1 MGAAVLADI
10 MRDQPEF
17 WIRWAVGGLRCAG
30 AGALLAALLGS
41 CAPRPPASTQPSRLP
56 CLLPLLLPQQG
67 RLGGGPAPGT
77 AKVRRPGLLTGVR
90 PSLFL
95 LYYTAL
101 GGVVYV
107 KRCALHAKAERPVL
121 CVLSSNVA
129 HSIAREAVKNAL
141 DAMQMRGRMRGAMI
155 RWDHAKRHG
164 AVHQAAAAQARAATE
179 HTKRGCCRQIGSVA
193 VDGTKKRIR
202 YAEGGQAVRIR
213 RRGVIQNRCCAKSG
227 TGKEELRLALAGGAG
242 WGRHGLGGPAAA
254 RLAAHTHTMGAT
266 HGRAGRG
273 GRWHGWYCTRRAHCA
288 RGGPKSGE
296 GENQMVRKFVG
307 SRCPRN
313 ECLGWF
319 RGSKKGTPGTQ
330 GMPAAQLGAYSRLK
344 ALWLV

>member
-227 TGKEELRLALAGGAG
+227 TGKEELGCGVGAARVGGPSRCQAGCTHTHNGGYTRAGGTG
-242 WGRHGLGGPAAA
+242 WAVAWMVLHKVGPL
-254 RLAAHTHTMGAT
+254 R
-266 HGRAGRG
+266 
-273 GRWHGWYCTRRAHCA
+273 
-288 RGGPKSGE
+288 
-296 GENQMVRKFVG
+296 
-307 SRCPRN
+307 
-313 ECLGWF
+313 
-319 RGSKKGTPGTQ
+319 
-330 GMPAAQLGAYSRLK
+330 
-344 ALWLV
+344 